1 MVAAG
6 DAGPSAGSAVNDPA
20 FDISASDIP
29 RAGRDS
35 DARTASEAD
44 GGGTAYFAGPPAS
57 VGARSGP
64 SRTNWDTTCSFAC
77 TEDMGRR
84 QHGPA
89 HVVAAGD
96 DGSTAGGVLFQLL
109 LSMVG
114 GGLLALPHTLLSA
127 GWALGLAE
135 LGLSGALSLVSLV
148 ATTHCARVVAVSSFQ
163 DLCGTLLGPRAVT
176 MVAAVLMSAL
186 TLVGCSLVLIC
197 SDLAADLGAGLPR
210 DAAGAVVCAV
220 AFLASLPRTMHGLR
234 YSTFGSFLA
243 LLLVVGVVVTRGAQE
258 AAALSGPAHA
268 ANGTAATGGG
278 DTMEWPG
285 AARPGAGAVL
295 AFAVQSSSFI
305 CHINAPRLQ
314 ARLGPRAT
322 RMPLI
327 LAGTTLCGV
336 VLYSLFSMGALL
348 AMRGR
353 PGHDALAGVRHSD
366 LLLRIVSITLGT
378 SLVLK
383 MPLVLHP
390 LRELVVEL
398 VSDCLP
404 ASAWA
409 DGAVVSPAAGSR
421 AKTVAPAA
429 LTDSSLA
436 TWAHAALTL
445 ALAALLFGVAT
456 ALHTLGHAIDILAST
471 CAVLIIFLLP
481 AALVMRLAARYG
493 DVGPGG
499 GYVALERG
507 ASAPRAEATPPPEST
522 LAAPP
527 VQAPQRWPDPL
538 LRGTATV
545 LAALGCVTAGVGLY
559 ATIATWGGS
568 G

>member
-1 MVAAG
+1 
-6 DAGPSAGSAVNDPA
+6 
-20 FDISASDIP
+20 
-29 RAGRDS
+29 
-35 DARTASEAD
+35 
-44 GGGTAYFAGPPAS
+44 
-57 VGARSGP
+57 
-64 SRTNWDTTCSFAC
+64 
-77 TEDMGRR
+77 MGHG
-84 QHGPA
+84 QTGPA
-89 HVVAAGD
+89 HVVAAGA
-96 DGSTAGGVLFQLL
+96 DGSTAPGVLFQLL

-135 LGLSGALSLVSLV
+135 LVLSGSLSLVSLLLL
-148 ATTHCARVVAVSSFQ
+148 TYCAREVGVSSFQ

-197 SDLAADLGAGLPR
+197 SDLAADLGTALSR
-210 DAAGAVVCAV
+210 NAVGALVCAV

-258 AAALSGPAHA
+258 AAALSGSPHGV
-268 ANGTAATGGG
+268 NGTAAAGHD

-285 AARPGAGAVL
+285 ATRPGSGAVL

-314 ARLGPRAT
+314 ARLGPRAG

-336 VLYSLFSMGALL
+336 VLYSLFSIGALL

-383 MPLVLHP
+383 MPLVLNP
-390 LRELVVEL
+390 LREIVLEL
-398 VSDCLP
+398 LSGCLP

-409 DGAVVSPAAGSR
+409 AGARSG
-421 AKTVAPAA
+421 AKAAPAA
-429 LTDSSLA
+429 VTDSSLA
-436 TWAHAALTL
+436 TWAHVALTL
-445 ALAALLFGVAT
+445 ALATLLFGVAA
-456 ALHTLGHAIDILAST
+456 ALRTLGHAIDILAST

-481 AALVMRLAARYG
+481 AALAMRLAGRY
-493 DVGPGG
+493 DDYATVERSDALADAADPLCDIT
-499 GYVALERG
+499 VA
-507 ASAPRAEATPPPEST
+507 SPQPPSPPP
-522 LAAPP
+522 PP
-527 VQAPQRWPDPL
+527 RWPEAL

-559 ATIATWGGS
+559 ATVATWGGA
-568 G
+568 GG